1 MDKTVATV
9 HIEVYENGTRITRDG
24 SAFHIIAGLTR
35 ALARGLMDCKKD
47 DVSAEEVCASA
58 FAVLLDECRELEAQG
73 Q

>member
-35 ALARGLMDCKKD
+35 ALARGSDGLQKGR
-47 DVSAEEVCASA
+47 
-58 FAVLLDECRELEAQG
+58 RERRGSVRKRVRGVA
-73 Q
+73 